1 MSYIW
6 WYGLYKNDIWL
17 QWLPMNK
24 LEACYEKTDR
34 DECMNAHIKRNIRDE
49 YLPICYELDSMKS
62 W

>member
-1 MSYIW
+1 MQ
-6 WYGLYKNDIWL
+6 WL
-17 QWLPMNK
+17 QMNK

-34 DECMNAHIKRNIRDE
+34 DKCMDAQIKRNIRDG